1 MQRSAQPS
9 SKATK
14 RILGGRSGAGSQA
27 ADNDPT
33 LPAVLEFQSPSAGIL
48 SMPVPRSAR
57 GTIWIVSSMFA
68 ACLVALGLIH
78 VDRVVTSAGRVV
90 SRSANIVVQPLETA
104 IVRSIEVHE
113 GEQVHAGDLLA
124 RLDPTFAVADMGALV
139 SQVASLQAEVTRLQ
153 AEADEKP
160 FTYSG
165 LDPSLSLQ
173 AAIYGQ
179 RAAERSYKLENYR
192 QKIDSL
198 QATVNRSAADA
209 AAYRNR
215 LTVAQDVEAMRKNLE
230 KLQVGSK
237 LNSLAATD
245 SRLEVARGL
254 ASAIETGETA
264 KRDLSAME
272 AERDGYVQ
280 NWKAQT
286 SQTLTEQVRKLSDA
300 REQLNKAQLRRQLVE
315 LRADRDATVLTLA
328 KVSVGSVL
336 QSGEQFITLV
346 PSDSPMEIEA
356 NIAGR
361 DDGFVHVGDP
371 VAVKFDTFPFST
383 YGMAEG
389 TVRIVSP
396 DSFTAADTQSSRC
409 PGAVPIPGNS
419 SEPFYRARISL
430 DHLALHDVPPS
441 FRVTPGMP
449 VTADI
454 KVGKRTVLSYLL
466 GRILPVTNE
475 GMREP

>member
-1 MQRSAQPS
+1 MQQSPLPF
-9 SKATK
+9 SKATN
-14 RILGGRSGAGSQA
+14 RIIAAKGTGGRNGQ
-27 ADNDPT
+27 DDDPT
-33 LPAVLEFQSPSAGIL
+33 LPVILEFQSPSAGIL
-48 SMPVPRSAR
+48 AMPVPRSAR
-57 GTIWIVSSMFA
+57 GTIWIIGSMFA
-68 ACLVALGLIH
+68 ACVVALGVIH
-78 VDRVVTSAGRVV
+78 VDRVVSASGRVV
-90 SRSANIVVQPLETA
+90 SRAANIVVQPLETA

-113 GEQVHAGDLLA
+113 GQQVHAGDLLA

-139 SQVASLQAEVTRLQ
+139 AQVGSLQAEVTRLQ
-153 AEADEKP
+153 AEGDEKP

-173 AAIYGQ
+173 AAIFAQ

-192 QKIDSL
+192 QKINGL
-198 QATVNRSAADA
+198 QATANRSAADA
-209 AAYRNR
+209 SAYRNR
-215 LTVAQDVEAMRKNLE
+215 LTVAQDVESMRKNLE

-272 AERDGYVQ
+272 AERDGYRQ
-280 NWKAQT
+280 TWRAQT

-300 REQLNKAQLRRQLVE
+300 REQLNKAQLRRELVE

-328 KVSVGSVL
+328 RVSVGSVL

-346 PSDSPMEIEA
+346 PTDQPMEIEA

-361 DDGFVHVGDP
+361 DDGFVHLGDP
-371 VAVKFDTFPFST
+371 VAIKFDTFPFST
-383 YGMAEG
+383 YGMAQG

-396 DSFTAADTQSSRC
+396 DSFTAADTQSSRS
-409 PGAVPIPGNS
+409 PGAVPLPGNS
-419 SEPFYRARISL
+419 PEPFYRARISI
-430 DHLALHDVPPS
+430 DQVDLHDVPPN

-466 GRILPVTNE
+466 GRILPVTQE

>member
-1 MQRSAQPS
+1 MQPS
-9 SKATK
+9 PPRSSKVTS
-14 RILGGRSGAGSQA
+14 RSGRAVSLA
-27 ADNDPT
+27 AEADEPT
-33 LPAVLEFQSPSAGIL
+33 LPAILEFQSPSAGIL
-48 SMPVPRSAR
+48 AMPVPRSAR
-57 GTIWIVSSMFA
+57 GIVWIVGSMFA
-68 ACLVALGLIH
+68 ACVAALGLIH
-78 VDRVVTSAGRVV
+78 VDRVVSSSGRVV

-113 GEQVHAGDLLA
+113 GEQVKAGDLLA

-139 SQVASLQAEVTRLQ
+139 ASVGSLQAEVSRLQ
-153 AEADEKP
+153 AETEEKP
-160 FTYSG
+160 FTYAG

-173 AAIYGQ
+173 AAIYAQ
-179 RAAERSYKLENYR
+179 RAAERSFKLENYR
-192 QKIDSL
+192 QKIDGL
-198 QATVNRSAADA
+198 RATVNRSTADA
-209 AAYRNR
+209 AAYRDR
-215 LTVAQDVEAMRKNLE
+215 LVVAQDVEGMRKSLE

-245 SRLEVARGL
+245 NRLEVARGL
-254 ASAIETGETA
+254 STAIETGETG
-264 KRDLSAME
+264 KRDLSAMQ
-272 AERDGYVQ
+272 AERDGYMQ
-280 NWKAQT
+280 TWKAQT

-300 REQLNKAQLRRQLVE
+300 REQLNKAQLRRELVE

-328 KVSVGSVL
+328 RVSVGSVL

-346 PSDSPMEIEA
+346 PSDAPMEIEA

-371 VAVKFDTFPFST
+371 VAIKFDTFPFSV

-389 TVRIVSP
+389 TVRVVSA
-396 DSFTAADTQSSRC
+396 DSFTAAETQSSRS
-409 PGAVPIPGNS
+409 PGAVPLPGNS
-419 SEPFYRARISL
+419 AEPYYRSRISIDQL
-430 DHLALHDVPPS
+430 GLHNVPEN
-441 FRVTPGMP
+441 FHVTPGMP

-466 GRILPVTNE
+466 GRILPVTQE

>member
-1 MQRSAQPS
+1 MQRSPQPS
-9 SKATK
+9 SKAINRVASNRGTT
-14 RILGGRSGAGSQA
+14 GR
-27 ADNDPT
+27 DELDDEPT
-33 LPAVLEFQSPSAGIL
+33 LPVVLEFQSPSAGIL
-48 SMPVPRSAR
+48 AMPVPRSAR
-57 GTIWIVSSMFA
+57 GTVWVIGSMFA
-68 ACLVALGLIH
+68 ACVVALGLIH
-78 VDRVVTSAGRVV
+78 VDRVVTASGRVV
-90 SRSANIVVQPLETA
+90 SSASNVVVQPLETA

-113 GEQVHAGDLLA
+113 GQQVHAGDLLA
-124 RLDPTFAVADMGALV
+124 KLDPTFAVADMGALV
-139 SQVASLQAEVTRLQ
+139 AQVSSLQGEVSRLQ

-173 AAIYGQ
+173 AAIYAQ

-192 QKIDSL
+192 QKIDGL
-198 QATVNRSAADA
+198 RATVNRSVADA
-209 AAYRNR
+209 AAYRER
-215 LTVAQDVEAMRKNLE
+215 LAVAQNVEAMRKGLE

-245 SRLEVARGL
+245 SRLEVARAL
-254 ASAIETGETA
+254 STAIETGETA

-272 AERDGYVQ
+272 AERDGYMQ

-300 REQLNKAQLRRQLVE
+300 RELLNKAQLRRQLVE

-328 KVSVGSVL
+328 RVSVGSVL

-346 PSDSPMEIEA
+346 PSDAPMEVEA

-371 VAVKFDTFPFST
+371 VAIKFDTFPFST
-383 YGMAEG
+383 YGKADG
-389 TVRIVSP
+389 TVRIVSA
-396 DSFTAADTQSSRC
+396 DSFTLADTQSTRS
-409 PGAVPIPGNS
+409 PGAVPLPGNS
-419 SEPFYRARISL
+419 TEPFYRARISI
-430 DHLALHDVPPS
+430 DQVNLHNVPAN
-441 FRVTPGMP
+441 FRVSPGMP

-466 GRILPVTNE
+466 GRILPVTQE

>member
-1 MQRSAQPS
+1 
-9 SKATK
+9 
-14 RILGGRSGAGSQA
+14 
-27 ADNDPT
+27 
-33 LPAVLEFQSPSAGIL
+33 
-48 SMPVPRSAR
+48 
-57 GTIWIVSSMFA
+57 MFA
-68 ACLVALGLIH
+68 ACIAALGLIH
-78 VDRVVTSAGRVV
+78 VDRVVSSSGRVV

-113 GEQVHAGDLLA
+113 GEQVKAGDLLA

-139 SQVASLQAEVTRLQ
+139 ATVSSLQAEASRLQ
-153 AEADEKP
+153 AETEGKP

-173 AAIYGQ
+173 AAIYAQ
-179 RAAERSYKLENYR
+179 RAAERSFKLENYK
-192 QKIDSL
+192 QKIDGL
-198 QATVNRSAADA
+198 RATVNRSTADS
-209 AAYRNR
+209 AAYRDR
-215 LTVAQDVEAMRKNLE
+215 LVVAQDVEGMRKSLE

-254 ASAIETGETA
+254 STSIETGETA
-264 KRDLSAME
+264 KRDLSAMQ
-272 AERDGYVQ
+272 AERDGYMQ
-280 NWKAQT
+280 TWKAQT

-328 KVSVGSVL
+328 RVSVGSVL

-346 PSDSPMEIEA
+346 PSDAPMEIEA

-371 VAVKFDTFPFST
+371 VAIKFDTFPFSV

-389 TVRIVSP
+389 TVRMVSA
-396 DSFTAADTQSSRC
+396 DSFTAADTQSSRS
-409 PGAVPIPGNS
+409 PGAVPLPGNS
-419 SEPFYRARISL
+419 PEPFYRARISIDQL
-430 DHLALHDVPPS
+430 GLHNVPEN

-466 GRILPVTNE
+466 GRILPVTQE